1 MQIFALDSVSG
12 FLLGSQDG
20 DPMIQRHRMLPTA
33 GGASRQPVLSQ
44 LVSAA
49 LVLTCFAWCMCGLAA
64 GQAATSL
71 RGTITDPSGSTLAG
85 AKVVLAN
92 SESKTE
98 RTATTAEQKKTREF
112 HPSSF

>member
-1 MQIFALDSVSG
+1 
-12 FLLGSQDG
+12 
-20 DPMIQRHRMLPTA
+20 MLATT
-33 GGASRQPVLSQ
+33 GGASSRQFVLSQ
-44 LVSAA
+44 PVFAA

-71 RGTITDPSGSTLAG
+71 RGTITDPSGSTVAG

-98 RTATTAEQKKTREF
+98 RTATTAEQGAYQFLFVPPGTYSHGHGDGFR
-112 HPSSF
+112 P